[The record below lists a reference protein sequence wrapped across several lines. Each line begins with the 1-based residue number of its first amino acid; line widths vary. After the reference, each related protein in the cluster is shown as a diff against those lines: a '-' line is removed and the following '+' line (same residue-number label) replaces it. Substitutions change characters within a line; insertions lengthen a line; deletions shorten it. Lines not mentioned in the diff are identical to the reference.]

1 MGKPLTIDRFEGN
14 DKEIAVLVDED
25 GECQDVPRSKLPENA
40 KAGDVLTESFEID
53 VDATEAVEE
62 RDQGTSGGSQENRS
76 RWRPQDLSWRLVV
89 SALVLI
95 AVLGLAG
102 SPSHAQP
109 AEPGRLTIDVL
120 DIGQGDSILIRSPEG
135 KSALIDAGTS
145 SVVVD
150 RLKNHAVK
158 TIDLVAVT
166 HHHTDHYG
174 GTDDVIK
181 AFDPRFFL
189 ATDSGHT
196 TSMYIKLLRL
206 VRDHK
211 MTAIQPA
218 PDQARRIDLGS
229 VRLTVLPQPPIDDKE
244 ENDNSIGIR
253 LEYGTFSMLMTG
265 DSEEPAREFWKKTC
279 PELLRATVLKL
290 AHHGSHNG
298 TDEEWLTL
306 VQPELAVISCGVGNS
321 YGHPHADA
329 LSLLEKFQIPVNRTD
344 QEGNIRIMSDGKRWK
359 VLTEKGKGSETAAAE
374 PAERD
379 DDVRVTADASSDGI
393 SKR

>member
-1 MGKPLTIDRFEGN
+1 M
-14 DKEIAVLVDED
+14 
-25 GECQDVPRSKLPENA
+25 
-40 KAGDVLTESFEID
+40 
-53 VDATEAVEE
+53 
-62 RDQGTSGGSQENRS
+62 
-76 RWRPQDLSWRLVV
+76 SWRRVV
-89 SALVLI
+89 SALALFV
-95 AVLGLAG
+95 VLGVVSAPLR
-102 SPSHAQP
+102 AQP

-158 TIDLVAVT
+158 MIDLVAVT

-181 AFDPRFFL
+181 AFNPRFFL

-211 MTAIQPA
+211 MIAIQPT
-218 PDQARRIDLGS
+218 DQARKIDLGS
-229 VRLTVLPQPPIDDKE
+229 VRLTVLPQPPLDDEE

-253 LEYGTFSMLMTG
+253 LEFGTFSMLMTG
-265 DSEEPAREFWKKTC
+265 DSEEPSREFWKKTC
-279 PELLRATVLKL
+279 PDLLKATVLKL

-298 TDEEWLTL
+298 TDAQWLEL
-306 VQPELAVISCGVGNS
+306 VQPELAVVSCGAGNS

-329 LSLLEKFQIPVNRTD
+329 LSLLEKFQIPVKRTD

-359 VLTEKGKGSETAAAE
+359 VVTEKGRGGETAAAQS
-374 PAERD
+374 PQRD
-379 DDVRVTADASSDGI
+379 EEVRVTAESSSD
-393 SKR
+393 SSVKR